1 MALEQKY
8 FTEGKNDNLKLVK
21 RMTRSRIR
29 NMYSTREHGT
39 GHVFC
44 FVCRLLYI
52 NS

>member
-29 NMYSTREHGT
+29 NMYSTVNKRTWDGT
-39 GHVFC
+39 
-44 FVCRLLYI
+44 
-52 NS
+52 